1 MLTGSING
9 LFESLLLRFSG
20 NDPIRA
26 DDLRSRIIR
35 IFVTLIAVTYVPLL
49 AVVALMFVSTSGASD
64 TADQVDE
71 KTAVSDYAFRF
82 VDAYL
87 RNPSSSASLREF
99 YDGDITATAL
109 PAGGRALNIAR
120 ALPGLNND
128 GFRTWTVT
136 IDAEFPKEARAT
148 NMVHIPLQVDIA
160 VDRLNRFRAFTLPH
174 LHRDRP
180 PGQPVEI
187 ATQAAVSEDRPVY
200 KTVKGFLNSYLVGQ
214 GPCRCQPGDTTPFIA
229 SGSTL
234 KAPQNP
240 DFVDMTVE
248 RVHANSDLA
257 VAQDVPPKADGVEVT
272 ARVTV
277 KTKSGVQLPM
287 DFPLVMSVASGHWQV
302 DQINDTPGF
311 VPPSDSS
318 TETTSEPTPTT
329 PTTTLQP
336 TPTTATTATSTTEP
350 PTTTA
355 AQPTTTEGN
364 AQ

>member
-1 MLTGSING
+1 
-9 LFESLLLRFSG
+9 
-20 NDPIRA
+20 
-26 DDLRSRIIR
+26 
-35 IFVTLIAVTYVPLL
+35 
-49 AVVALMFVSTSGASD
+49 
-64 TADQVDE
+64 
-71 KTAVSDYAFRF
+71 
-82 VDAYL
+82 
-87 RNPSSSASLREF
+87 
-99 YDGDITATAL
+99 
-109 PAGGRALNIAR
+109 
-120 ALPGLNND
+120 
-128 GFRTWTVT
+128 
-136 IDAEFPKEARAT
+136 
-148 NMVHIPLQVDIA
+148 
-160 VDRLNRFRAFTLPH
+160 
-174 LHRDRP
+174 
-180 PGQPVEI
+180 
-187 ATQAAVSEDRPVY
+187 VSEDRPVY

-318 TETTSEPTPTT
+318 SETTSEPTPTT